1 MPVRD
6 RTHLVITIDTEEDNW
21 SNYESKPVV
30 SNIGRLPELQ
40 KLFDRY
46 RVKPTYLVSYPV
58 AADKQ
63 SVSILRRMAEDD
75 RCEVG
80 AHLHPWNTPPFE
92 EERSV
97 RNTMLFHL
105 EKNLQYRKLESLHE
119 KIFENFRMEPVVFR
133 SGRWGFDGTVA
144 GNIHRLG
151 YQVDSSVSPY
161 INWENYHGPDFSGWS
176 PEPKKIQVDPK
187 GNPDAYL
194 LEVPAT
200 IGFLQSDFDF
210 CNACL
215 NTISNTGLKH
225 LRLRGILD
233 RLNLI
238 NKVWLSPETDD
249 GGKMIRLAKT
259 FMKKN
264 YPILNL
270 FFHSPSLQSGLTHF
284 TKTREEAE
292 ELIRRIETFLEFKEF
307 SNMKSVKLSES
318 RKIVAES
325 APVRPVTAR

>member
-1 MPVRD
+1 
-6 RTHLVITIDTEEDNW
+6 
-21 SNYESKPVV
+21 
-30 SNIGRLPELQ
+30 
-40 KLFDRY
+40 
-46 RVKPTYLVSYPV
+46 
-58 AADKQ
+58 
-63 SVSILRRMAEDD
+63 
-75 RCEVG
+75 
-80 AHLHPWNTPPFE
+80 
-92 EERSV
+92 
-97 RNTMLFHL
+97 
-105 EKNLQYRKLESLHE
+105 
-119 KIFENFRMEPVVFR
+119 
-133 SGRWGFDGTVA
+133 
-144 GNIHRLG
+144 
-151 YQVDSSVSPY
+151 
-161 INWENYHGPDFSGWS
+161 
-176 PEPKKIQVDPK
+176 
-187 GNPDAYL
+187 
-194 LEVPAT
+194 
-200 IGFLQSDFDF
+200 
-210 CNACL
+210 
-215 NTISNTGLKH
+215 
-225 LRLRGILD
+225 LD